1 AARGALRWMSPAN
14 FMVAPAA
21 RRARLVSGLANGIAR
36 ERRAP
41 AERPKGMGGRA
52 QAATGIVA
60 HRPEDVK
67 KPGMPAAMSVGPAW
81 TRQPGYRF
89 GRSRA
94 APGGW
99 FSAKRCYFT

>member
-1 AARGALRWMSPAN
+1 MSPAN

-52 QAATGIVA
+52 QAAAGIVA

-67 KPGMPAAMSVGPAW
+67 KPGIPAAMSVGPGVDQAARLPVRPLLRMVFGK
-81 TRQPGYRF
+81 TVRF
-89 GRSRA
+89 
-94 APGGW
+94 
-99 FSAKRCYFT
+99 YLN